1 MSRQSAAR
9 LPSYA
14 PTAHVT
20 TAHAEAPLLK
30 KTADGWKRVT
40 CALFL
45 TLWSLWAVRPAYAD
59 EVGSICQINQEHP
72 PIELLSAWSCTGFRR
87 GATTTEFG
95 FAGSGHLIASPDG
108 HEVVFIHDFPM
119 GILNTP
125 LGAKF
130 PIRTTSWRE
139 MTFDVRT
146 ATLESDRTVIDG
158 CQVVVFGEIEEL
170 KGTYRIVHPQFVKGH
185 VRPPILFKLPS
196 SLPVDEE
203 QALPPAEGV
212 EIGPGGSSSHV
223 RINQH
228 AAVCLRTVAEH
239 FEATR
244 VLVECEIYGERRS
257 CRPVLLNAIGT
268 RVWW

>member
-1 MSRQSAAR
+1 
-9 LPSYA
+9 
-14 PTAHVT
+14 
-20 TAHAEAPLLK
+20 
-30 KTADGWKRVT
+30 
-40 CALFL
+40 
-45 TLWSLWAVRPAYAD
+45 VRPAYAD

-119 GILNTP
+119 GNPDEQTAPAIAFFTADKPPVSYSFRQILRLFDLVTFSVSHFHWLANADILNTP